1 MVEAVRANITVKQ
14 FRAKEE
20 GSLGKVVKFVEWT
33 YAWTHDDYPGA
44 SVLSSFVTTIPEANA
59 DSFIEFDSL
68 TNDNLI
74 DWALSVDSVILDEI
88 EAHAMA
94 QLPHEYALSQTSV
107 YHIG

>member
-1 MVEAVRANITVKQ
+1 MVEVVRANITVDQ

-44 SVLSSFVTTIPEANA
+44 SVQSMFVTTMPEANA
-59 DSFIEFDSL
+59 DSFIAFDSL

-74 DWALSVDSVILDEI
+74 DWALSVDSAILDEI

-94 QLPHEYALSQTSV
+94 QLPHEYALSQTTV

>member
-59 DSFIEFDSL
+59 DSFIAFDSL

-74 DWALSVDSVILDEI
+74 DWSLSVDGALLDKI
-88 EAHAMA
+88 EPHAME
-94 QLPHEYALSQTSV
+94 QLPHEYAVSQTSV